1 MNDNVRRLVAEI
13 HLLDDELR
21 TALYEQKTRVLFDL
35 QGRSI
40 RFTPEAEADHRSR
53 NVGLI
58 PWIRSSDM
66 LNVLSAPAIYVLI
79 VPMAFYDLCL
89 TIYQALCFRLYRI
102 PRVDRS
108 RYIAIDR
115 HHLQY
120 LNSIEKLN
128 CTYCGYANG
137 LLAYAAAI
145 TARTEQYWCPIKHA
159 HKLLGVHKRYAKFLD
174 YGDAAGYQRGLEAFR
189 EDVRHSSENSA
200 D

>member
-66 LNVLSAPAIYVLI
+66 FNVLSAPAIYGLI
-79 VPMAFYDLCL
+79 VPMAF
-89 TIYQALCFRLYRI
+89 
-102 PRVDRS
+102 
-108 RYIAIDR
+108 
-115 HHLQY
+115 
-120 LNSIEKLN
+120 
-128 CTYCGYANG
+128 
-137 LLAYAAAI
+137 
-145 TARTEQYWCPIKHA
+145 
-159 HKLLGVHKRYAKFLD
+159 
-174 YGDAAGYQRGLEAFR
+174 
-189 EDVRHSSENSA
+189 
-200 D
+200 